1 MPPWR
6 TAKLVLGA
14 CLVAVAAM
22 SVADTA
28 IHGGLTSSSPWLGG
42 ALAAIAM
49 LGMVLALLDARAG
62 RLALEARLSDLR
74 RFIVEL
80 EQTVNAVS
88 AMNAQAHENEIRF
101 KGLVD
106 AQDDSVFRRTPDGR
120 LTYGNNAFFRL
131 FGLDPKDNLGNP
143 FAPESRCDSGTTVFG
158 SFDGR
163 GNGGPRTRYD
173 QNLRT
178 IYGWRWI
185 AWEDYAVRDATGRL
199 IEVQSV
205 GRDITE
211 RKALEDALTEA
222 RDRAEA
228 ANRAKSGF
236 LAAMSHEIR
245 TPMNGVLGMARLL
258 LETKMSPE
266 QGSYAEAI
274 RQSGEALLSL
284 IEEILDFSRI
294 ESGTVALD
302 QDEVDIRRLTE
313 SVVELLAP
321 RAHGKAIEVAAVI
334 APDTPVLVRAD
345 GMRLRQI
352 LTNLVGNAIKFTERG
367 GVRVDVRPVEDFA
380 RRILRFEIRDTGV
393 GVPARKRHDI
403 FKEFVQADST
413 HARKFGGSGLGLAIC
428 KRLVEAMDGAIGMD
442 AAPDG
447 GSIFWFTVPAPI
459 LCKAA
464 AGDGLRLSHT
474 RAAIVTGNPMLHES
488 LTAQIESAGGEVVP
502 LASVGANENAPPV
515 AIDAVLIDAGTSSEV
530 ELAAL
535 PGGISR
541 SIVMLT
547 PAARSNL
554 EELRNTGFSSY
565 LVKPIR
571 QASLVNRI
579 LAEPEAPAIDHAPH
593 GEFPQPNAAA
603 ACSAGRTLRILVAED
618 NPINALLTR
627 ELLLRRGH
635 LVTEVTSGEDAVAAL
650 RAERFDILL
659 TDLHM
664 PGLDGIETAR
674 RIRATEFALSLP
686 PTPIVA
692 ITADAVDTGRQ
703 ACQDAGMDG
712 FITKPIAPAEL
723 DAMIARLFPDGAR
736 EAAE

>member
-14 CLVAVAAM
+14 CLFAVVAM

-28 IHGGLTSSSPWLGG
+28 IHGGLTASSPWLGG
-42 ALAAIAM
+42 AIAAIAL
-49 LGMVLALLDARAG
+49 LGLVLAWLDARTRTRAVET
-62 RLALEARLSDLR
+62 RMSDLR
-74 RFIVEL
+74 EL
-80 EQTVNAVS
+80 ERTFSTLSAANAELRES
-88 AMNAQAHENEIRF
+88 EIRF

-106 AQDDSVFRRTPDGR
+106 AQEDAVFRRTPDG
-120 LTYGNNAFFRL
+120 LVTYGNNAFFRL
-131 FGLDPKDNLGNP
+131 FGFNPQHTLGSP
-143 FAPESRCDSGTTVFG
+143 FAPEVRGDDRTAPFG
-158 SFDGR
+158 SFASSGSGR
-163 GNGGPRTRYD
+163 ARMRYD

-185 AWEDYAVRDATGRL
+185 AWEDYAVRDGL
-199 IEVQSV
+199 EQLVEVQSV

-258 LETKMSPE
+258 LETRMMPE
-266 QGSYAEAI
+266 QRSYAEAI

-294 ESGTVALD
+294 ESGTVSLD
-302 QDEVDIRRLTE
+302 QDEVDIRSLTE
-313 SVVELLAP
+313 SVIELLAP
-321 RAHGKAIEVAAVI
+321 RAHAKAIEIAAVI
-334 APDTPVLVRAD
+334 AVDTPVRVRVD
-345 GMRLRQI
+345 GTKLRQV
-352 LTNLVGNAIKFTERG
+352 LTNLVGNAVKFTERG
-367 GVRVDVRPVEDFA
+367 GVRVDVRALHVSGE
-380 RRILRFEIRDTGV
+380 RILRFEIRDTGV
-393 GVPARKRHDI
+393 GVPAEMRNDI
-403 FKEFVQADST
+403 FSEFVQADST
-413 HARKFGGSGLGLAIC
+413 HSRRFGGSGLGLAIC
-428 KRLVEAMDGAIGMD
+428 KKLIGAMDGTIGVE
-442 AAPDG
+442 APAGG
-447 GSIFWFTVPAPI
+447 GSIFWFTVLALV

-464 AGDGLRLSHT
+464 PADGLRLSHT
-474 RAAIVTGNPMLHES
+474 RAAIVTDNAMLRDS
-488 LTAQIESAGGEVVP
+488 ITAQIETAGGQVVP
-502 LASVGANENAPPV
+502 LWTLGANENAPPL

-530 ELAAL
+530 ELAAQ
-535 PGGISR
+535 PSGITR

-547 PAARSNL
+547 PAARGKL
-554 EELRNTGFSSY
+554 DELRNSGFSSY

-579 LAEPEAPAIDHAPH
+579 LAEPEAPANDPAPH
-593 GEFPQPNAAA
+593 GEFALPETSAANTTE
-603 ACSAGRTLRILVAED
+603 SGRRALRILVAED

-627 ELLLRRGH
+627 ELLRRRGH
-635 LVTEVTSGEDAVAAL
+635 QVSEVSTGEEAIAAMS
-650 RAERFDILL
+650 AERFDILL

-674 RIRATEFALSLP
+674 RIRAAEFALSSP

-692 ITADAVDTGRQ
+692 ITADALDVGRQ
-703 ACQDAGMDG
+703 ACHDAGMDG
-712 FITKPIAPAEL
+712 FLTKPIAPAEL
-723 DAMIARLFPDGAR
+723 DAMIARLFPDGMR